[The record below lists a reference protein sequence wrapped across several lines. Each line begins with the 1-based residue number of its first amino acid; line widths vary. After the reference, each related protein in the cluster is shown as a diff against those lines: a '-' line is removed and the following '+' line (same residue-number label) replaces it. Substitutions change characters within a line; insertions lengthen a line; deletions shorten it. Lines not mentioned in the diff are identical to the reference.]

1 MFTVYGKGK
10 IDRGGQV
17 TSDHIIFSSV
27 VDELV
32 SSCQQE
38 TRMSQFEH
46 HILTLSFFHMII

>member
-17 TSDHIIFSSV
+17 ASDHIICSSV

-38 TRMSQFEH
+38 TKMSQFEH